1 MSVVAIL
8 LKKLYAL
15 NWAKTLRFF
24 FAIADQALGAVGHFN
39 SQSIE
44 EWTCPLS
51 LADMADTAPL
61 LHPLVELELLT
72 IEIYELPTEKEWK
85 AFRGSTKDAKP

>member
-1 MSVVAIL
+1 M
-8 LKKLYAL
+8 
-15 NWAKTLRFF
+15 
-24 FAIADQALGAVGHFN
+24 G
-39 SQSIE
+39 
-44 EWTCPLS
+44 PLS

-85 AFRGSTKDAKP
+85 EFRGSTKDAKP